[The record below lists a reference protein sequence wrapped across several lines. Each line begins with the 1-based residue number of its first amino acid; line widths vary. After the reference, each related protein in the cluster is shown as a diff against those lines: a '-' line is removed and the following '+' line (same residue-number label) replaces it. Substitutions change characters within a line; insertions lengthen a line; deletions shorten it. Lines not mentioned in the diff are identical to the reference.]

1 VSEVTIT
8 QNPFQSAL
16 LVAVNDA
23 WRDPAIDREAPGAA
37 KALEQY
43 GETFDASLLPLRPGL
58 TPTIFVVRPLRAS
71 FIAAQVEA
79 HEALP
84 MQRVAA
90 FLAACQE
97 IRVPGREPLRPDPHR
112 VATGMGG
119 QPYASDEWLDRVVG
133 LFHMQTVYEIG
144 RKALALSKLSDEGK
158 VRFVCWGGQPATT

>member
-1 VSEVTIT
+1 MSIAKS
-8 QNPFQSAL
+8 PFETAH

-23 WRDPAIDREAPGAA
+23 WKDPAIDRDAPGAA

-58 TPTIFVVRPLRAS
+58 TPTLFVVRPLRAS
-71 FIAAQVEA
+71 FVAAQVEA
-79 HEALP
+79 HDAP
-84 MQRVAA
+84 TMQRVAA

-97 IRVPGREPLRPDPHR
+97 IRVPGREPMRPDPHR
-112 VATGMGG
+112 VSTGMGG

-133 LFHMQTVYEIG
+133 AFHMQTVYEIG

-158 VRFVCWGGQPATT
+158 ARYVCWAGSAATT